1 MFFVSFP
8 NFSHLQIIPQLK
20 YTDISQATFR
30 SQTTMERMGPIRPN
44 VINKWTLFQAREHP
58 DQYDLDDG
66 VVVVKEEV
74 KKPPKKKHNLRSI
87 KGQEI
92 HSDTIIVDMGK
103 KEESSKKTMPKQ
115 SPDVS
120 PTDKKPF
127 APRVRVDLYME
138 SLCPDTHAFVRSALS
153 KVAHDPLIMEITDLH
168 MYMFGKGEQISRE
181 PAKYN
186 CQHGPAECHGNMVE
200 NCIIKHSTSGE
211 AVDMMM
217 CLHEKR
223 KFDENTIDGCAAG
236 MENGEVIKQ
245 RVMQCIQGEG
255 VHLLQKAYDKTPRNL
270 AYVPSMRINKKE
282 VKPAVNNLKDV
293 ICNSYTGEKPS
304 SCP

>member
-1 MFFVSFP
+1 
-8 NFSHLQIIPQLK
+8 
-20 YTDISQATFR
+20 
-30 SQTTMERMGPIRPN
+30 MERMGPIRPN

-58 DQYDLDDG
+58 EQYDLDDG
-66 VVVVKEEV
+66 IVVVKDDV
-74 KKPPKKKHNLRSI
+74 KKPPKKKHNLRNI
-87 KGQEI
+87 KGEEL
-92 HSDTIIVDMGK
+92 HADTILVDMGK
-103 KEESSKKTMPKQ
+103 KENDPHEDKSKQ
-115 SPDVS
+115 SAAAS
-120 PTDKKPF
+120 PAEKKPF

-138 SLCPDTHAFVRSALS
+138 SLCPDTHAFVRTGLI

-168 MYMFGKGEQISRE
+168 MYMFGKGSQISRE

-200 NCIIKHSTSGE
+200 NCVIKHSTSGE
-211 AVDMMM
+211 AVDIMM

-223 KFDENTIDGCAAG
+223 RFDEDTIASCTSE
-236 MENGEVIKQ
+236 MENGGTIKQ